1 MLRDF
6 LLLIIAAGGFLYG
19 LKLMGMLD
27 SFLAQQHDKKER
39 TEEKVREY
47 AVIFGSREEPEL
59 KQWFESAGFEVL
71 FIDEI
76 QMQKEWK
83 DVRYVVALGESDV
96 DNLSLCSLFRKTCP
110 KAELYSICNERTVRK
125 LYRQAGAI
133 SFFSRDDL
141 MQRMELITL
150 GHEAGAA

>member
-6 LLLIIAAGGFLYG
+6 LLLIIVAGGFLYG

-27 SFLAQQHDKKER
+27 DFLAQQHDGKKQKED
-39 TEEKVREY
+39 KSKEY

-71 FIDEI
+71 FIEEI

-110 KAELYSICNERTVRK
+110 KAELYSICNEQAVRK
-125 LYRQAGAI
+125 LYRQAGTI
-133 SFFSRDDL
+133 SFFSREDL
-141 MQRMELITL
+141 MQRMELVTL

>member
-1 MLRDF
+1 MLRD
-6 LLLIIAAGGFLYG
+6 LSLLIIVAGGFLYG
-19 LKLMGMLD
+19 MKLMGMLD
-27 SFLAQQHDKKER
+27 RFIGQQHTEKKRE
-39 TEEKVREY
+39 EEKTKEY

-59 KQWFESAGFEVL
+59 KRWFESAGFEVL

-83 DVRYVVALGESDV
+83 DVRYVVALGGSDV

-110 KAELYSICNERTVRK
+110 KAEFYSICNERAVRK

-133 SFFSRDDL
+133 SFFSREDL

>member
-6 LLLIIAAGGFLYG
+6 LLLIIVAGGFLYG
-19 LKLMGMLD
+19 LKLMGTFD
-27 SFLAQQHDKKER
+27 SFLAQQHSEKKREA
-39 TEEKVREY
+39 EKKKEY
-47 AVIFGSREEPEL
+47 AVIFGGEEEPEL

-71 FIDEI
+71 FIEEI
-76 QMQKEWK
+76 QMRKEWK
-83 DVRYVVALGESDV
+83 DVRYVVALGKSDV
-96 DNLSLCSLFRKTCP
+96 DNLSLCSLFRKICP
-110 KAELYSICNERTVRK
+110 KAELYCICNERAVRK

-133 SFFSRDDL
+133 SFFSREDL